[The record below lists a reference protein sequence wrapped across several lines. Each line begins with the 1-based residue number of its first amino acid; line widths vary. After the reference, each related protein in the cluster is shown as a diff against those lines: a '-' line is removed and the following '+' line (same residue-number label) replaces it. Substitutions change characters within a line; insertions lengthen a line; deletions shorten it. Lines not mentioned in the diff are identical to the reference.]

1 MYVKVNDGKGTEYS
15 VSQLKADNANVS
27 FPKDIDNDLLAAF
40 DVYPAVSGEAPTY
53 DPATQ
58 NLTRSAEATLVD
70 GVWTFAYSVD
80 DKTAQQKTDYVTAL
94 AADVRNRRDNL
105 LAATDWRAG
114 SDLTLS
120 DEWKTYR
127 QALRDV
133 PAQSGFPNSITW
145 PTEPS

>member
-15 VSQLKADNANVS
+15 VSQLKADNVNVS

-40 DVYPAVSGEAPTY
+40 DVYPAVNGEAPSH

-105 LAATDWRAG
+105 LAATDWMA
-114 SDLTLS
+114 LS
-120 DEWKTYR
+120 DVTMSDDWKTYR

-133 PAQSGFPNSITW
+133 PAQLSFPTDITW
-145 PTEPS
+145 PTEPD